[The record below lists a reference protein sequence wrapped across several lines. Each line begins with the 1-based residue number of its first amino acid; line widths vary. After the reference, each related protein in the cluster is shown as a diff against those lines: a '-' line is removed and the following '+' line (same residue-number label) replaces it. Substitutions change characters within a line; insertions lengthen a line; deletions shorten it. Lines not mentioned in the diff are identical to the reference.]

1 MRKCFYC
8 STAVEDDSVVGMCQ
22 RCMYKV
28 WGEKMAKA
36 IVEGMEKENE
46 KGNLELGRVGEAAK
60 NPPRA
65 VKLAQSSSNNSYKN
79 MEDVTDD
86 EPANIVGKNLN
97 EFEEIMDADE
107 LIGNPRFR

>member
-36 IVEGMEKENE
+36 IVEGMEKEHE
-46 KGNLELGRVGEAAK
+46 KGNMELGRVSESSRNPQK
-60 NPPRA
+60 NTSHTEQ
-65 VKLAQSSSNNSYKN
+65 KKN
-79 MEDVTDD
+79 FVQEVEEFAED
-86 EPANIVGKNLN
+86 EPENIVGTNLN
-97 EFEEIMDADE
+97 EFEEILDAE
-107 LIGNPRFR
+107 SLVEQPRFR